1 MWKVLL
7 VEDEVFVRESVRE
20 IISWEELG
28 FTVIGESGN
37 GTEAL
42 AMIIQD

>member
-20 IISWEELG
+20 IIAWEELG
-28 FTVIGESGN
+28 FKVAGRQAT
-37 GTEAL
+37 APRRWR
-42 AMIIQD
+42 